1 MTESFEYLDEIDF
14 VFLSNLGNESGD
26 QAGIL
31 VPDGKGQGQQACQ
44 KEWKKCEE
52 ENE

>member
-1 MTESFEYLDEIDF
+1 MGWSNFGRNEVTEVDI
-14 VFLSNLGNESGD
+14 
-26 QAGIL
+26 

>member
-1 MTESFEYLDEIDF
+1 MYIYINIVLH
-14 VFLSNLGNESGD
+14 
-26 QAGIL
+26 
-31 VPDGKGQGQQACQ
+31 GKGQGQLACK